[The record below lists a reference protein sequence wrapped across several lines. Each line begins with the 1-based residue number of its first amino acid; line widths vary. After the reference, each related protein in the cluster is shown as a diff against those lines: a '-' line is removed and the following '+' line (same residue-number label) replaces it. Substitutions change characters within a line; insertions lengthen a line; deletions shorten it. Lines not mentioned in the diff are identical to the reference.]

1 MVSRTLR
8 HVAAGAVLM
17 AGLAWPALAQ
27 APTDLGALRQE
38 LAQMSQTV
46 TELHLAQAT
55 VAPGATAQ
63 LELRL
68 SALEEEIR
76 RMTGKIEEAQNAAEQ
91 VDAKLKNLQ
100 EDTEFRLN
108 RLEQAAGV
116 LAGGAPAAGAGAA
129 PATPPPA
136 ATAAATPTPAVPPPA
151 AGGNPGGPSPASSS
165 PAALTAYDKAL
176 GSLRRGEYEQAEGEL
191 KSFIAA
197 FGSDKLAG
205 NAQYWLGET
214 YYVRGNYDLAAK
226 AFLDG
231 IKAYPGSAKAPD
243 SFLKLGMSLI
253 QMNQKDKGCQVLAE
267 LPTRYSDASQTIKS
281 RADRERKAAG
291 CP

>member
-1 MVSRTLR
+1 
-8 HVAAGAVLM
+8 M

-27 APTDLGALRQE
+27 APADLGALREQ

-46 TELHLAQAT
+46 TELHLAQST
-55 VAPGATAQ
+55 VAPGAAAQ

-76 RMTGKIEEAQNAAEQ
+76 RMTGKIEEAQNSAEQ

-108 RLEQAAGV
+108 RLEQATGV

-129 PATPPPA
+129 GAGAAPAPSSPPPA
-136 ATAAATPTPAVPPPA
+136 TTAAATPAAPPPA
-151 AGGNPGGPSPASSS
+151 TGGGNPGGPSPASSS

-176 GSLRRGEYEQAEGEL
+176 GSLRRGEYDQAEGEL

-231 IKAYPGSAKAPD
+231 IKTYPGSAKAPD

-267 LPTRYSDASQTIKS
+267 LPTRYADASQTIKS